1 MENFLTTVMT
11 SHGYLALIIF
21 AFIEACCI
29 PISSEITFAFA
40 GVIASTHPN
49 KFSVLAVII
58 IGTLAEMG
66 GSLTSYAIGRRGGRH
81 FLERYGKWVLVSHAD
96 LDRAERFFAGRGA
109 WAVAVARVLP
119 LVRCF
124 ASFGAGVV
132 EIPLL
137 PFAFFS
143 LIGTTVWATALTL
156 LGYNLGSTVDK
167 FFKTFSV
174 AGIILL
180 VVLLGGLIL
189 HRLYA
194 LRKHAQRETP
204 PGRGAPIGNGE
215 HESAN
220 DSQAPQP
227 TAQSPVGQSPEGEP
241 TGSRWPRADS
251 GKSGGRSGGA
261 HRAGRPR

>member
-1 MENFLTTVMT
+1 MENFLTQVMT

-49 KFSVLAVII
+49 KFSVAAVII

-66 GSLTSYAIGRRGGRH
+66 GSLTSYAVGRRGGHH
-81 FLERYGKWVLVSHAD
+81 FLERHGKWVLVTHAD
-96 LDRAERFFAGRGA
+96 LDRAERFFAGRGT

-143 LIGTTVWATALTL
+143 LIGTTAWATALTL

-174 AGIILL
+174 AGVILL

-189 HRLYA
+189 HRLYTM
-194 LRKHAQRETP
+194 RKHAKAP
-204 PGRGAPIGNGE
+204 PRGGDHVANGGRS
-215 HESAN
+215 SAS
-220 DSQAPQP
+220 DSEAPQPGAQSP
-227 TAQSPVGQSPEGEP
+227 TAQSPAAQP
-241 TGSRWPRADS
+241 TASRWPRAES
-251 GKSGGRSGGA
+251 GKNGGRTGGA